1 DITGKPP
8 HVIARTGIGRA
19 FQITTIFPKLTVR
32 KNLQYAMLAH
42 RGYTVRPFG
51 IADRMFSAE
60 AQDLAE
66 AVGLG
71 AWADLPAG
79 QLSHGDQRAIE
90 IAISLALGSKLVLL
104 DEPTAGMSAYETD
117 KAMEL
122 VRQLATER
130 HLTLLFCEHDM
141 SVVFSTARTVTVMH
155 QGRVLT
161 AGTPEQIRRNPDVQK
176 VYLGELEEEELG
188 A

>member
-1 DITGKPP
+1 MPP
-8 HVIARTGIGRA
+8 VVQLVA
-19 FQITTIFPKLTVR
+19 FEGPDRYSFVGG
-32 KNLQYAMLAH
+32 LATRMNDLGEALVH
-42 RGYTVRPFG
+42 RGYTVRPYG
-51 IADRMFSAE
+51 IADRLFSVE
-60 AQDLAE
+60 AQVLAE

-122 VRQLATER
+122 VRRLATER

-161 AGTPEQIRRNPDVQK
+161 AGTPEQIRRDPDVQK
-176 VYLGELEEEELG
+176 VYLGELEQEELG

>member
-1 DITGKPP
+1 
-8 HVIARTGIGRA
+8 
-19 FQITTIFPKLTVR
+19 
-32 KNLQYAMLAH
+32 M
-42 RGYTVRPFG
+42 RPFG
-51 IADRMFSAE
+51 VANRMFRNE
-60 AQDLAE
+60 AQELVE

-71 AWADLPAG
+71 PWADLPAG

-122 VRQLATER
+122 VRRLATER

-141 SVVFSTARTVTVMH
+141 TVVFTTARTITVMH

-161 AGTPEQIRRNPDVQK
+161 AGTPDEIRRNPDVQK